1 LAPAGL
7 SCHYARRHEEPL
19 RSPLRLGLRHR
30 KDIEFYRD
38 RLAGCAGPILEPAV
52 GTGRFLIPLLEA
64 GFAIEGF
71 DVSDEMLERCPAN
84 CRARGLA
91 PPLHKMRFQD
101 FHYDRRF
108 AAIVVPLSTFELVTD
123 FDEAL
128 AALRR
133 FLAQLEPGG
142 RLLLDLESQ
151 RGFFDDAGVRSWTTA
166 DGDVLTLTDE
176 HTDVDYLAQCAAST
190 MRYEHWRDRH
200 LVDSELELFTLR
212 WWGVREFELALQA
225 CGFRDIIMTGSYRPG
240 HAPAREDEVITF
252 EARRGD

>member
-1 LAPAGL
+1 MRAAMKNRYGRL
-7 SCHYARRHEEPL
+7 SAWVYDIDKPVG
-19 RSPLRLGLRHR
+19 RSFG
-30 KDIEFYRD
+30 DIEFYRA

-52 GTGRFLIPLLEA
+52 GTGRFLIPMLEA

-71 DVSDEMLERCPAN
+71 DASAEMLERCRAN

-101 FHYDRRF
+101 FQYDRRF

-128 AALRR
+128 AVLRR
-133 FLAQLEPGG
+133 FHAHLEPGG

-190 MRYEHWRDRH
+190 MRYEHWRDGH

-212 WWGVREFELALQA
+212 WWGVREFELALKA
-225 CGFRDIIMTGSYRPG
+225 CGFRAITMTGSYRPG
-240 HAPAREDEVITF
+240 HPPGREDDVITF
-252 EARRGD
+252 EATRAD